1 MNFGY
6 LTYQAERPPS
16 RAEQRAADI
25 QQGKLART
33 LSGLLHPRRG
43 TTDCPSQAASTATVV
58 PDYLP
63 ADWVITPR

>member
-6 LTYQAERPPS
+6 LTYQAERTPS

-25 QQGKLART
+25 QQGELART
-33 LSGLLHPRRG
+33 LSGLLHPRRR
-43 TTDCPSQAASTATVV
+43 TDCPSQAAIAV